1 MTSTKYSRR
10 SAREAVLQ
18 ALYALE
24 IGEESR
30 SKVIKDILAREIR
43 DKELDNFIIELFE
56 VSLKNREWCENLIKS
71 RLNNWEFERESKIFF
86 LSKYRSFS
94 EGGGIGISFL
104 KFDRYMLLA
113 KMREYGE
120 IQVFRWPSV
129 GPIFVD

>member
-43 DKELDNFIIELFE
+43 DKELNNFIIELF
-56 VSLKNREWCENLIKS
+56 
-71 RLNNWEFERESKIFF
+71 
-86 LSKYRSFS
+86 
-94 EGGGIGISFL
+94 
-104 KFDRYMLLA
+104 
-113 KMREYGE
+113 
-120 IQVFRWPSV
+120 
-129 GPIFVD
+129 